1 MTIAV
6 LFILFFVA
14 AVVIGRSIKV
24 VPAGKQ
30 AVIYRLGRIVPN
42 AKSAGIVIA
51 VPFIDQVTFVDTTD
65 RSVDMERVVAITHD
79 NQSVTLEG
87 TVRFRIFD
95 PEAASSHVSDVDSA
109 VATLAQTSVRQT
121 VGEIQHSEVFER
133 SAGERIRVKMETA
146 AKPWGISI
154 VDVSVRRGLGFK

>member
-1 MTIAV
+1 MMIPLIVLAV
-6 LFILFFVA
+6 LALF
-14 AVVIGRSIKV
+14 VVLKSIKV
-24 VPAGKQ
+24 VPPGKQ

-42 AKSAGIVIA
+42 TKSVGLVIA
-51 VPFIDQVTFVDTTD
+51 VPFIDQVIFVDTTD

-87 TVRFRIFD
+87 TVRFRIVD
-95 PEAASSHVSDVDSA
+95 PQAASSHVSDVDSA

-133 SAGERIRVKMETA
+133 SAGERIRVKMENA